1 MSNEHYRQT
10 YYSETEARAIVKRND
25 DRITAKG
32 RRIRKAKQGIDDR
45 LEAKELGLTMPEY
58 FKMLGEEYVD

>member
-25 DRITAKG
+25 DRITAKS
-32 RRIRKAKQGIDDR
+32 RRVRKAKQGASDMK
-45 LEAKELGLTMPEY
+45 EAKELGITLAEY
-58 FKMLGEEYVD
+58 LKIMGG

>member
-32 RRIRKAKQGIDDR
+32 RRVRKAKQGASDMK
-45 LEAKELGLTMPEY
+45 EAKELGITLAEY
-58 FKMLGEEYVD
+58 LKIMGG